1 MRIIPAVGFLAW
13 GLRGTQSGR
22 HFNSRLDW
30 NRRKTAVTLQN
41 ASHKVPRANNLGK
54 SITSH
59 RLGLVWSGTLAR
71 KF

>member
-22 HFNSRLDW
+22 HFKFDW

-54 SITSH
+54 S
-59 RLGLVWSGTLAR
+59 W
-71 KF
+71 